1 MRIITTTTTEV
12 YLTDGSITYS
22 GFPST
27 TLSAAATLSVVC
39 AVTFT
44 NGTGTATVVATIGST
59 STTLLSATAMTAQA
73 TYTLAIPAGTDLST
87 VSVAISTDM
96 EGYTSSTRNTIKV
109 SVYEIYIQ

>member
-1 MRIITTTTTEV
+1 MRIITTTDTEV

-44 NGTGTATVVATIGST
+44 YGTGTATVVATIGST
-59 STTLLSATAMTAQA
+59 ATTLLSATATTAKA
-73 TYTLAIPAGTDLST
+73 SYTLTIPSGTDLST
-87 VSVAISTDM
+87 VSVKISTDM
-96 EGYTSSTRNTIKV
+96 EGYESSVRNFIDV
-109 SVYEIYIQ
+109 SIYEIYIQ